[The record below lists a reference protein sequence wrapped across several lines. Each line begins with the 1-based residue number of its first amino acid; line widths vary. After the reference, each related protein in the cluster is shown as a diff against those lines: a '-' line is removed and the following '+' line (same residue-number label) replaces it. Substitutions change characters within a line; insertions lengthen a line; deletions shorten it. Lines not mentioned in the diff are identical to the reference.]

1 VTHKEWELMEFSIVP
16 IPALP
21 SAIAQR
27 EWDDFTVQ
35 CKEYGHPVEEAE
47 EPSTTIEP
55 EDREMLGWDETNVIV
70 GGNTVKIKYVEP
82 EEEKAGRVLSKK
94 NRSLISDAV
103 DKTQTAVGALK
114 DLLEKTDDQ
123 PKVEVEDVAVEN
135 QEDLAGLKVSLE
147 AIKLKKEIGEI
158 RSIGRKPE
166 APDAQNTLN

>member
-1 VTHKEWELMEFSIVP
+1 MEFSIVP

-21 SAIAQR
+21 TAIARR
-27 EWDDFTVQ
+27 EWDDFTTQ
-35 CKEYGHPVEEAE
+35 CKEFGHPVEEAE
-47 EPSTTIEP
+47 EPSTTVEP
-55 EDREMLGWDETNVIV
+55 EDRKMLGWDETNVVV

>member
-1 VTHKEWELMEFSIVP
+1 M
-16 IPALP
+16 
-21 SAIAQR
+21 
-27 EWDDFTVQ
+27 
-35 CKEYGHPVEEAE
+35 
-47 EPSTTIEP
+47 
-55 EDREMLGWDETNVIV
+55 
-70 GGNTVKIKYVEP
+70 
-82 EEEKAGRVLSKK
+82 SKK

-166 APDAQNTLN
+166 APDAQHTLN